1 MMGVNTRKGVE
12 MSTYY
17 SLEPILSK
25 KAKYNM
31 IIGMRSNGKTYACLK
46 HSIEEYWKNG
56 SEVAYIRRYR
66 EDFRGKRGEQLFAA
80 LVENDEISKIT
91 DGEWTGIKYY
101 SYRWYLTKK
110 SPNGDEI
117 RAEKPFAYGFSIT
130 EMEHDKS
137 VSYPLIRTVIYDEFI
152 TRQYYLNDEFV
163 IFCNCLSTIIRLRTD
178 VTIFMLG
185 NTVNKYCP
193 YFKEMGLK
201 HIEQMKPGSI
211 DTYKTV
217 KGLRIAVEYCATD
230 NTTKKSRPSDIYFSF
245 DNPKLEMITGGV
257 WELDIYPHLP
267 CRYTPNDVIFSY
279 FIEFDGQLL
288 QCEVVQ
294 FNATEIFGEASDS
307 SICFTYIH
315 RKSTPLKYPDS
326 DLIFSTRFDP
336 RPNWFRNIK
345 KPVCDIDRRLSKF
358 FHNYKVFYQDN
369 EVGELVRNYLIYCIK
384 DM

>member
-31 IIGMRSNGKTYACLK
+31 IIGMRSNGKTYACLR

-185 NTVNKYCP
+185 NTVNKFCP

-294 FNATEIFGEASDS
+294 FNATEIFGETSDS

>member
-1 MMGVNTRKGVE
+1 MK
-12 MSTYY
+12 YY

-46 HSIEEYWKNG
+46 HALEEYWKNG
-56 SEVAYIRRYR
+56 SEVAYLRRYR

-80 LVENDEISKIT
+80 LVENDVISEIT

-101 SYRWYLTKK
+101 SYRWYLTKRN
-110 SPNGDEI
+110 SAGDEI
-117 RAEKPFAYGFSIT
+117 RSEKPFCYGFSIT

-137 VSYPLIRTVIYDEFI
+137 VSYPLIRTVIFDEFI
-152 TRQYYLNDEFV
+152 TRQYYLNEEFV

-201 HIEQMKPGSI
+201 HIESMSPGSI

-217 KGLRIAVEYCATD
+217 GGLRIAVEYCATLEST
-230 NTTKKSRPSDIYFSF
+230 TTKRPSDIYFSV

-267 CRYTPNDVIFSY
+267 CRYLPSDIIFQY
-279 FIEFDGQLL
+279 FIAFDGQLL
-288 QCEVVQ
+288 QCEVVNVQ
-294 FNATEIFGEASDS
+294 PETIYNEPTKSQV
-307 SICFTYIH
+307 CFTYIH
-315 RKSTPLKYPDS
+315 RKSTTIKYPDT
-326 DLIFSTRFDP
+326 DIVFSTRYDP
-336 RPNWFRNIK
+336 RPNWFRNIIR
-345 KPVCDIDRRLSKF
+345 PVCDVDRRISVF
-358 FHNYKVFYQDN
+358 FHDYQIFYQDN
-369 EVGELVRNYLIYCIK
+369 DVGELVRNYLVYCRK

>member
-1 MMGVNTRKGVE
+1 MQNKF
-12 MSTYY
+12 Y
-17 SLEPILSK
+17 SLEPILAK

-31 IIGMRSNGKTYACLK
+31 VIGMRSNGKTYATLK
-46 HSIEEYWKNG
+46 HALKEYWENG
-56 SEVAYIRRYR
+56 SELAYIRRYR

-80 LVENDEISKIT
+80 LAENGEVSDIT
-91 DGEWTGIKYY
+91 KGQWTGIKYY
-101 SYRWYLTKK
+101 SYRWYLTRRTV
-110 SPNGDEI
+110 NGDEV
-117 RAEKPFAYGFSIT
+117 RSEKPFAYGFSIT

-137 VSYPLIRTVIYDEFI
+137 VSYPLIRTIIFDEFI

-185 NTVNKYCP
+185 NTVNKFCP

-201 HIEQMKPGSI
+201 HIEEMEPGTI

-217 KGLRIAVEYCATD
+217 GGLRIAVEYCATNE
-230 NTTKKSRPSDIYFSF
+230 NTTKRPSDIYFSF

-267 CRYTPNDVIFSY
+267 CRYVPEDVIFSY
-279 FIEFDGQLL
+279 FIDFDGQLL
-288 QCEVVQ
+288 QCEIVQ
-294 FNATEIFGEASDS
+294 MQASEIYGEETDS
-307 SICFTYIH
+307 PVCFTYIH
-315 RKSTPLKYPDS
+315 RKSTPIKYPDR
-326 DLIFSTRFDP
+326 DLIFSTRYDP

-345 KPVCDIDRRLSKF
+345 RPVSDIDRRLCHF
-358 FHNYKVFYQDN
+358 FHDYKVFYQDN
-369 EVGELVRNYLIYCIK
+369 DVGEVVRNYLIYCQK

>member
-1 MMGVNTRKGVE
+1 MTQK
-12 MSTYY
+12 YY
-17 SLEPILSK
+17 SLAPILSK

-31 IIGMRSNGKTYACLK
+31 IIGMRSNGKTYACLR
-46 HSIEEYWKNG
+46 HAIEQYWKDG
-56 SEVAYIRRYR
+56 SEIAYLRRYR

-80 LVENDEISKIT
+80 LVENGEIETIT
-91 DGEWTGIKYY
+91 EGEWTGVKYY

-110 SPNGDEI
+110 NAAGDEV
-117 RAEKPFAYGFSIT
+117 RSERPFCYGFSIT

-137 VSYPLIRTVIYDEFI
+137 VSYPCIRTVVFDEFI

-201 HIEQMKPGSI
+201 HVESMEPGSI

-217 KGLRIAVEYCATD
+217 GGLRIAVEYCATAEL
-230 NTTKKSRPSDIYFSF
+230 TTNKRPSDIYFSF

-267 CRYTPNDVIFSY
+267 CRYLPSDIIFQY
-279 FIEFDGQLL
+279 FIDFDGQLL
-288 QCEVVQ
+288 QCEVV
-294 FNATEIFGEASDS
+294 NVSPDTIYGEETKSQV
-307 SICFTYIH
+307 CFTYIH
-315 RKSTPLKYPDS
+315 RKSTLIKYPDS
-326 DLIFSTRFDP
+326 DIIFSTKYDP

-345 KPVCDIDRRLSKF
+345 HPTCEVDRKISSF
-358 FHNYKVFYQDN
+358 FHDYQVFYQDN
-369 EVGELVRNYLIYCIK
+369 DVGELVRNYLVYCQK

>member
-1 MMGVNTRKGVE
+1 
-12 MSTYY
+12 MSEKYY
-17 SLEPILSK
+17 DIKPILSK

-31 IIGMRSNGKTYACLK
+31 IIGMRSNGKTYACLMHGLEK
-46 HSIEEYWKNG
+46 YWADG
-56 SEVAYIRRYR
+56 SEIAYLRRYR

-80 LVENDEISKIT
+80 LVENDEVERIT
-91 DGEWTGIKYY
+91 GGEWTGIKYY

-110 SPNGDEI
+110 NAAGDEV
-117 RAEKPFAYGFSIT
+117 RSDKPFAYGFSIT

-152 TRQYYLNDEFV
+152 TRQYYLNEEFV
-163 IFCNCLSTIIRLRTD
+163 TFCNCLSTIIRLRTD

-201 HIEQMKPGSI
+201 HIEAMTPGSI

-217 KGLRIAVEYCATD
+217 AGLRIAVEYCATSEK
-230 NTTKKSRPSDIYFSF
+230 TSTSRPSDVYFSF

-267 CRYTPNDVIFSY
+267 CRYIPSDVIFQY
-279 FIEFDGQLL
+279 FIDFDGQIL
-288 QCEVVQ
+288 QCEVV
-294 FNATEIFGEASDS
+294 NTKPEMIYNEPSDS
-307 SICFTYIH
+307 HICFTYIH
-315 RKSTPLKYPDS
+315 RKSTNIKYPDS
-326 DLIFSTRFDP
+326 DIIFSTAFDP

-345 KPVCDIDRRLSKF
+345 RPVCEIDRRISHF
-358 FHNYKVFYQDN
+358 FHDYKVFYQDN
-369 EVGELVRNYLIYCIK
+369 EVGEVVRNYLIYCQK